1 MPKVDERPG
10 RHFLQIPGP
19 TNLPD
24 RVLRAMAR
32 PLVDHRGPEFA
43 RMTTSILERLQL
55 IFRTS
60 GPVILYPASGH
71 GAWEAA
77 LVNTLSPG
85 DRVLG
90 LDNGHFASTWC
101 DIATRLG
108 FDLERVSIDGRQGVA
123 PEVVEAALA
132 QDRTHRIKAI
142 LAVHTETST
151 GVTSRIGELRK
162 AMDRAQHPAL
172 LLVDAVT
179 SLATT
184 DYRHDDWGADVTVSA
199 SQKGLMLSPGL
210 SFNAPSEKALRAAK
224 KSKYPKGFWDWEP
237 ILSWNQRGFFP
248 YTPATTLLF
257 GLDESLRLLLDEGL
271 EQVLARHGRWAEATR
286 RAVRAWGLE
295 VHCRNPEEYSN
306 AITAVQLPEGHNAD
320 SLRQVILER
329 FDMSLGKGLGQ
340 LEGKIFRI
348 GHIGYFNDLMLAGT
362 LSGVEMGLG
371 LAGVPHQKGG
381 VQVALEY
388 LASQPYPN
396 PSDRS
401 DPSYPSY

>member
-1 MPKVDERPG
+1 
-10 RHFLQIPGP
+10 
-19 TNLPD
+19 
-24 RVLRAMAR
+24 
-32 PLVDHRGPEFA
+32 
-43 RMTTSILERLQL
+43 MTTSILERLQL

>member
-1 MPKVDERPG
+1 MPNPEARPG

-32 PLVDHRGPEFA
+32 PLIDHRGPEFA
-43 RMTTSILERLQL
+43 RMTTSILERLQR

-90 LDNGHFASTWC
+90 YDNGHFASKWC

-108 FDLERVSIDGRQGVA
+108 FDLDRVSSDGRQGVD
-123 PEVVEAALA
+123 PEAVEAVLA
-132 QDRTHRIKAI
+132 GDRTHGIKAV

-151 GVTSRIGELRK
+151 GVTSRVSELRK
-162 AMDRAQHPAL
+162 ALDRARHPAL
-172 LLVDAVT
+172 LMVDAVT

-184 DYRHDDWGADVTVSA
+184 DYRHDDWGVDVTVSA

-210 SFNAPSEKALRAAK
+210 SFNAPSEKGLRAAK
-224 KSKYPKGFWDWEP
+224 DSKYPRGFWEWGP

-271 EQVLARHGRWAEATR
+271 EQVLARHGRLAEATR
-286 RAVRAWGLE
+286 RAVRAWGLDI
-295 VHCRNPEEYSN
+295 HCRNPEEYSN
-306 AITAVQLPEGHNAD
+306 AITAVQIPAGHNAD

-348 GHIGYFNDLMLAGT
+348 GHMGNFNDLMLAGT
-362 LSGVEMGLG
+362 LSGVEMGLA
-371 LAGVPHQKGG
+371 LAGVPHNKGG
-381 VQVALEY
+381 VQAALEY
-388 LASQPYPN
+388 LASQPFPDQ
-396 PSDRS
+396 SDWSHRS
-401 DPSYPSY
+401 HRSY